1 MTEPYPNFPR
11 NTRSALLTDMD
22 TADRAEQQG
31 MGVAACSGGGGDGG
45 DGKSIKP
52 QLRLALKLLR
62 VARPALAEQV
72 RDALDEGNAAWES
85 RQ

>member
-1 MTEPYPNFPR
+1 
-11 NTRSALLTDMD
+11 MD
-22 TADRAEQQG
+22 TADRAEQQNLAG
-31 MGVAACSGGGGDGG
+31 GASSGGDGSDGG
-45 DGKSIKP
+45 DGKPITP

-72 RDALDEGNAAWES
+72 RDALDEGSAAWGP